1 MVNGPAVATSTTKQV
16 AQLLRSKVVVGLW
29 VSSALRLLG
38 SCSEAAHVSDKKNR
52 IPEARLGGLFVRN
65 MYKKDG
71 ILYSRRCNSFPL
83 YSCLFYLGE
92 IITSGMEFKGG
103 EKEGR
108 LV

>member
-16 AQLLRSKVVVGLW
+16 TQLLRSKVVVGLW
-29 VSSALRLLG
+29 VSSGWRLLG
-38 SCSEAAHVSDKKNR
+38 SCCEVAHVSDKNR

-65 MYKKDG
+65 IYKKDG
-71 ILYSRRCNSFPL
+71 ILYSGRCNSFPL
-83 YSCLFYLGE
+83 CSGLFCLGG

-103 EKEGR
+103 EKERR